1 MIYYLKILSI
11 YIILV
16 EIIIFYFY
24 LKMGV
29 SLYIVYNKIFK
40 PNKTRTIGNEIEYL
54 KIFYLIN

>member
-1 MIYYLKILSI
+1 
-11 YIILV
+11 
-16 EIIIFYFY
+16 
-24 LKMGV
+24 MGV